1 MLMGSAVAVAA
12 KEDVNARRVDGST
25 PLQWAAFADDV
36 AEAKRLLAAGADVKA
51 TNNYGISAML
61 LAADI
66 ASTDLIQLLLKNG
79 ADANSANPDGETA
92 LHLVARAGNIEAA
105 KLLLKAGAKV
115 DPREKLG
122 EQTPLMWA
130 VARRHPAM
138 VEFLLSQGAAVNARS
153 AIRDYQRVATAE
165 SRAKSLDRGGFTPLM
180 YAARENCRECADI
193 LIKHGADVNL
203 PDPSRVVPL
212 VIAMLNGSMDIAKS
226 LIEAGADVNQ
236 WDIYGQAPLHVAIAS
251 MGGGRSGNPL
261 DADFPQKT
269 TGAEVLQMII
279 DRGANPNQQTYFR
292 PAVRGGGGRGTTP
305 FLVAVG
311 TGNMDLIKQLIAK
324 GANVK
329 LSTSD
334 GTGAIHA
341 AAQARGGGGGGGGP
355 PGGGGGFGGGGPP
368 GGGPPGGGAP
378 GGGAPAADGGDAD
391 GTEPGAAAP
400 APAAPAAAPAAPRA
414 AAPGVAGTVA
424 GAQAPGG
431 GGRGGAAGAGRGP
444 GAGGPGGGAAG
455 GGAAGRPNPQVEL
468 INYLA
473 AQGADV
479 NYVAHRN
486 FLTRSRGGSVLHYVV
501 RGGGN
506 RQVIEALLA
515 LGLDINVKDED
526 GLTALDYAMGRG
538 YVPFLQM
545 PQQPNKALADMLR
558 SLGATVELDK
568 IPDWPPQG
576 PPIATAV
583 YDSVI
588 WPVDPVGP

>member
-1 MLMGSAVAVAA
+1 MMRAHKTSMAAAVAA
-12 KEDVNARRVDGST
+12 ALLIGGSFGFADEAKDLKARRPDGST
-25 PLQWAAFADDV
+25 ALQWAAFAGDA
-36 AEAKRLLAAGADVKA
+36 AEAKRLIAAGADVNAK
-51 TNNYGISAML
+51 NNYGINAML

-66 ASTDLIQLLLKNG
+66 ASTELIELLLKAG

-115 DPREKLG
+115 DPREKFG

-138 VEFLLSQGAAVNARS
+138 VEFLLTQGADVNARS
-153 AIRDYQRVATAE
+153 AIRDYPRVATAE
-165 SRAKSLDRGGFTPLM
+165 SRAKSLDRGGFTPLL
-180 YAARENCRECADI
+180 YAARENCRECTEI
-193 LIKHGADVNL
+193 LLKHGAQVNL
-203 PDPSRVVPL
+203 ADPTRVVPM
-212 VIAMLNGSMDIAKS
+212 VIAMINGSFDIAKR

-251 MGGGRSGNPL
+251 MSGGRSSNPL

-269 TGAEVLQMII
+269 TGAELVQMLI

-311 TGNMDLIKQLIAK
+311 TGNIDLVKQLIAK

-329 LSTSD
+329 LATSE

-341 AAQARGGGGGGGGP
+341 AAQARGGGGGGP
-355 PGGGGGFGGGGPP
+355 PGGGGAPGRGGGPP
-368 GGGPPGGGAP
+368 GGAAPPGAGA
-378 GGGAPAADGGDAD
+378 APSPDDPDAD
-391 GTEPGAAAP
+391 GAEPGAAAP
-400 APAAPAAAPAAPRA
+400 AAPAAPPQA
-414 AAPGVAGTVA
+414 AASGLARTFA

-431 GGRGGAAGAGRGP
+431 ASASRGAGPGLSAGGAGAN
-444 GAGGPGGGAAG
+444 
-455 GGAAGRPNPQVEL
+455 RPNPQVEL
-468 INYLA
+468 LKLLA
-473 AQGADV
+473 AEGADV
-479 NYVAHRN
+479 NLMAQRH
-486 FLTRSRGGSVLHYVV
+486 FLQRSRGGSALHYVV

-506 RQVIEALLA
+506 RQVIQALVD
-515 LGLDINVKDED
+515 LGLDINAKDED

-545 PQQPNKALADMLR
+545 PQPPNKALGDYLR
-558 SLGATVELDK
+558 SLGANVELEK

-576 PPIATAV
+576 PPIATTV